1 MWNRLTPPSFTWLRA
16 ALVGLLVLVMA
27 LAGSAGSAWG

>member
-1 MWNRLTPPSFTWLRA
+1 MLDRSMLPSLTWLRA

-27 LAGSAGSAWG
+27 LAGSAGSSWG